1 MADLRRVQKAA
12 VRVIMGRDY
21 INYEDALNVLN
32 IPELTERRNTL
43 EKNMALRA
51 CRNKKIKHIFPLR
64 AEYRA
69 EKRRHTEKYIVKKA
83 NTEQLKKSSIPHMQ
97 RVLSTHNKAIH
108 EWI

>member
-51 CRNKKIKHIFPLR
+51 CRNKKMKHIFPLR

-83 NTEQLKKSSIPHMQ
+83 NT
-97 RVLSTHNKAIH
+97 
-108 EWI
+108 